1 MSNAPMATIRPRQT
15 TAVTIGDSPGV
26 FALKCLLVPVVP
38 IVTLTLCL
46 KLADE
51 PLRGGYF
58 LIAAV
63 TFLEASQFLGFARIG
78 TSDRHERGSRLLTE
92 VTLRWLVLIGL
103 VGVLTYFAGLSGS
116 LNYPLLATWVA
127 ITPPALCIAEMG
139 VRSWLARSQRYAR
152 RMRRAVIVGMT
163 ELGVRLEA
171 ALHSDPLL
179 RTDLA
184 GYFEDRSPSRLTVS
198 SASPVLGNTA
208 DLARYVSSN
217 NIEQVYITLP
227 MSRDPRILSILEQ
240 LRDSTASI
248 YFVPDV
254 FAYNLLQARFD
265 VLNGIP
271 IVAVCET
278 PLYGASWLAK
288 RISDLLIA
296 TTALMLLLPILLL
309 IALCIRLESPGPIF
323 FKQKRYGLDGREI
336 LVYKFRSMSVTED
349 GKSQFTAATRGDRRV
364 TRVGAFIRKTSF
376 DELPQ
381 LFNVLEGSMSIVG
394 PRPHPVAMNEH
405 YRREIPGYM
414 IRHKVKPGITGWA
427 QVNGYRGGDDL
438 ESMRKRIE
446 FDLAY
451 LQHWSLGLDI
461 KILFKTLAVIWDD
474 RNAY

>member
-1 MSNAPMATIRPRQT
+1 MSNASTSTIRPRQT
-15 TAVTIGDSPGV
+15 TAITIGDSPGV

-38 IVTLTLCL
+38 IVTLAICL

-51 PLRGGYF
+51 RLRGGYF

-78 TSDRHERGSRLLTE
+78 TNDRHERGSRLLTE
-92 VTLRWLVLIGL
+92 LTLRWLVLIGL
-103 VGVLTYFAGLSGS
+103 VGVLTYFAGLWGT

-127 ITPPALCIAEMG
+127 VTPPALCVAEMG
-139 VRSWLARSQRYAR
+139 VRRWLARSQRHAR
-152 RMRRAVIVGMT
+152 RMRRAVVVGMT

-171 ALHSDPLL
+171 ALRSDPLL
-179 RTDLA
+179 RTDFA
-184 GYFEDRSPSRLTVS
+184 GYFEDRSPSRLTAC
-198 SASPVLGNTA
+198 SASPILGNTT

-248 YFVPDV
+248 YFVPDLL
-254 FAYNLLQARFD
+254 AYNLLQARFD
-265 VLNGIP
+265 VLSGIP

-288 RISDLLIA
+288 RSSDLLIA
-296 TTALMLLLPILLL
+296 TTAVMLLLPILLL
-309 IALCIRLESPGPIF
+309 AALCIRVESPGPIF

-364 TRVGAFIRKTSF
+364 TKVGAFIRRTSV